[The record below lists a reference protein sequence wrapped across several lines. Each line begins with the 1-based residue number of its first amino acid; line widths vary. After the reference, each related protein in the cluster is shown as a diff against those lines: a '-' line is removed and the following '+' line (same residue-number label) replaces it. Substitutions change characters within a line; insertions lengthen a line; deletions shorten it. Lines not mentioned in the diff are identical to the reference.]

1 MIINNVD
8 CKVLKTFDNLGSGF
22 CSNTMLFVQ
31 LKDKT
36 YQAVHKSGSRYA
48 FLKKD
53 DVQSELDYALEALDE
68 IKKALSVFDNTFKY
82 EKTQDKT
89 LNISGK
95 DYQVIEK
102 FYVYYQGWEC
112 DSKGYIVKETNS
124 DKIQIAL
131 TNHGSLYIS
140 SLNEIKDFQDTY
152 NEVKKEY
159 EEMLALM

>member
-8 CKVLKTFDNLGSGF
+8 CRVLKTVENLGSGF
-22 CSNTMLFVQ
+22 CSDSMLFVQ

-36 YQAVHKSGSRYA
+36 YQAVNKSGSRYA

-53 DVQSELDYALEALDE
+53 DVQSELDYALEALEE
-68 IKKALSVFDNTFKY
+68 IKKALSVFDSTFQY
-82 EKTQDKT
+82 NDIQDKT

-95 DYQVIEK
+95 EYQVIEK
-102 FYVYYQGWEC
+102 FHLYYQGWEC

-124 DKIQIAL
+124 NEIKVAL

-140 SLNEIKDFQDTY
+140 SLNEMKNFQETY

-159 EEMLALM
+159 EEILALL

>member
-8 CKVLKTFDNLGSGF
+8 CKVLKIFGNLGSGF

-36 YQAVHKSGSRYA
+36 YQAVYKSGSRYA

-82 EKTQDKT
+82 EKTLDKT

-95 DYQVIEK
+95 NYQVIEK
-102 FYVYYQGWEC
+102 FDVYYQGWEC
-112 DSKGYIVKETNS
+112 DSTGYIVKETNS
-124 DKIQIAL
+124 DNIQIAL
-131 TNHGSLYIS
+131 TNHGCLYIS
-140 SLNEIKDFQDTY
+140 SLNEMKDFQNTY